1 MLLFFLILN
10 SRYQYCCT
18 GIKTK
23 NTPTSIYLETNLSEK
38 ITLIAAELHCR
49 PNDLINE
56 AVRLFVEG
64 QERIKQLKAEDVKRQ
79 SLLSREQKKLEE
91 EWEKNQDYTDW
102 I

>member
-1 MLLFFLILN
+1 M
-10 SRYQYCCT
+10 
-18 GIKTK
+18 TK
-23 NTPTSIYLETNLSEK
+23 NTSTSIYLETNLSEK

>member
-1 MLLFFLILN
+1 M
-10 SRYQYCCT
+10 
-18 GIKTK
+18 TK
-23 NTPTSIYLETNLSEK
+23 NTPTSINLETNLSEK

>member
-1 MLLFFLILN
+1 M
-10 SRYQYCCT
+10 
-18 GIKTK
+18 TK

-49 PNDLINE
+49 PNNLINE

-64 QERIKQLKAEDVKRQ
+64 QEHIKQLKAEDVKRQ

-91 EWEKNQDYTDW
+91 DWEKNQDYTDW

>member
-1 MLLFFLILN
+1 MKN
-10 SRYQYCCT
+10 ST
-18 GIKTK
+18 L
-23 NTPTSIYLETNLSEK
+23 TSIRLETNLSEK

>member
-1 MLLFFLILN
+1 M
-10 SRYQYCCT
+10 
-18 GIKTK
+18 
-23 NTPTSIYLETNLSEK
+23 
-38 ITLIAAELHCR
+38 IAAELYCR

-79 SLLSREQKKLEE
+79 SLLSREQKIRRRMG
-91 EWEKNQDYTDW
+91 KNQDYTDW

>member
-1 MLLFFLILN
+1 M
-10 SRYQYCCT
+10 
-18 GIKTK
+18 
-23 NTPTSIYLETNLSEK
+23 
-38 ITLIAAELHCR
+38 IAAELHCR

>member
-1 MLLFFLILN
+1 M
-10 SRYQYCCT
+10 
-18 GIKTK
+18 TK

-79 SLLSREQKKLEE
+79 SLLSREQRKLEE

>member
-1 MLLFFLILN
+1 M
-10 SRYQYCCT
+10 
-18 GIKTK
+18 TK

-79 SLLSREQKKLEE
+79 FLLSSEQKKLEE
-91 EWEKNQDYTDW
+91 EWEANQDH
-102 I
+102 

>member
-1 MLLFFLILN
+1 M
-10 SRYQYCCT
+10 
-18 GIKTK
+18 TK

-64 QERIKQLKAEDVKRQ
+64 QERIKQLKAEDIKRQ

>member
-1 MLLFFLILN
+1 MI
-10 SRYQYCCT
+10 STRP
-18 GIKTK
+18 K

-38 ITLIAAELHCR
+38 ITLIAAELYCR

>member
-1 MLLFFLILN
+1 M
-10 SRYQYCCT
+10 
-18 GIKTK
+18 TK

-38 ITLIAAELHCR
+38 ITLMAAELHCR

-91 EWEKNQDYTDW
+91 EWENQDYTDW

>member
-1 MLLFFLILN
+1 M
-10 SRYQYCCT
+10 
-18 GIKTK
+18 TK
-23 NTPTSIYLETNLSEK
+23 NIPTSIYLETNLSKK

-64 QERIKQLKAEDVKRQ
+64 QERIKQLKAEDVKGQ
-79 SLLSREQKKLEE
+79 SLLSSEQKKLEE
-91 EWEKNQDYTDW
+91 EWEANQDYTDW

>member
-1 MLLFFLILN
+1 M
-10 SRYQYCCT
+10 
-18 GIKTK
+18 TK
-23 NTPTSIYLETNLSEK
+23 NTPTSIYLETNSSEK

-79 SLLSREQKKLEE
+79 SLLSREQKKLQE

>member
-1 MLLFFLILN
+1 M
-10 SRYQYCCT
+10 
-18 GIKTK
+18 TK